1 MANIRK
7 ASDLR
12 VVACIENHVH
22 IELLDK
28 DGRPFAE
35 FVCSDVDEATRFIMK
50 IEREC
55 DEIMKESVPT
65 RPH

>member
-22 IELLDK
+22 IELLDEA
-28 DGRPFAE
+28 GEPFAE
-35 FVCSDVDEATRFIMK
+35 FVCSDVDEATHLIMK

-55 DEIMKESVPT
+55 DEIMKGAVPE